1 MACMPSRR
9 GSPAASEQAW
19 VSDTAVGDAV
29 ARFASAWESSASA
42 PDLVAYLPA
51 SPALRRVT
59 LIELVKIDLENRWLR
74 GDHPKRLTEYCEELP
89 ELRRWPLPPDLLYEE
104 FHIRRRSGESVEASE
119 YTQNFPGQAG
129 QLDELLG
136 TGEYQSTSLHH
147 GENTPTV
154 SAGSAGTLDDLE
166 VGRRI
171 DDFDLMTGL
180 GRGAFA
186 RVFLARQRSL
196 QRLVAVKISQDRGTE
211 PQTLAQFDHDYI
223 VRVFDQ
229 RLLAGRDL
237 RLLYMQYVPGGT
249 LLEVVGRVRETPPE
263 SRSGA
268 VLLDAIDRALV
279 GRGEIRPS
287 ESGVRQ
293 EIATLTWPETVAW
306 LGRRLAQALDYAGR
320 HGVLHRDVKP
330 ANVLL
335 TAEGV
340 PKLADFNISF
350 SRNVAG
356 SSPVAY
362 FGGSLAYMSPEQLEA
377 IHPDRPGTPGD
388 LDTRS
393 DLYSLGVVLWELL
406 TGRRPFDDSDAELHS
421 HPPGDRTTLDAML
434 ARRRGPDE
442 PAADALPADCPNA
455 LRRVLLKSLAPEPK
469 DRFSS
474 GAELAQQLDVCLD
487 AHARDLVDPP
497 PGSWR
502 LRMRRW
508 THLIMFLA
516 IAVPNLLAILYSYQH
531 NSTLII
537 SKLPPAAQES
547 FERITR
553 IDYTVAFLIGAVGT
567 VSMVIY
573 LTVVAGG
580 LRRGRVYT
588 GAQLARARRDTLLL
602 GQRCALLCL
611 GLWIVSGLV
620 VPITLEVSGSQV
632 PWNTIVHFTASQ
644 LVCGAIAVVYPFFFV
659 NFYAVR
665 CLYPVFLRH
674 GEISA
679 SDARMLK
686 RLGRR
691 STFFLAAAA
700 AVPLLGIAGATF
712 IPPEDLPRVIV
723 ALRVLC
729 VGSVV
734 AFVGAYWMF
743 RMLSEDLQALH
754 RVVSGAPRHE

>member
-1 MACMPSRR
+1 M
-9 GSPAASEQAW
+9 
-19 VSDTAVGDAV
+19 SDTAVGDAV

-42 PDLVAYLPA
+42 PDLATYLPV

-59 LIELVKIDLENRWLR
+59 LIELVKVDLEHRWLR
-74 GDHPKRLTEYCEELP
+74 GDHPKRLAQYCAELP

-136 TGEYQSTSLHH
+136 AGEYQSTALHR
-147 GENTPTV
+147 GEPTSV
-154 SAGSAGTLDDLE
+154 DPAGGGTLDDLE
-166 VGRRI
+166 AGQRI

-196 QRLVAVKISQDRGTE
+196 QRLVAVKISLDHGTE

-249 LLEVVGRVRETPPE
+249 LLDVVVRVRETPPE

-287 ESGVRQ
+287 ESEVRR

-306 LGRRLAQALDYAGR
+306 LGRRLAEALDYAGR

-350 SRNVAG
+350 SGNIAG

-377 IHPDRPGTPGD
+377 IHPDRPGAPAD

-393 DLYSLGVVLWELL
+393 DLYSLAVVLWELL
-406 TGRRPFDDSDAELHS
+406 TGRRPFDDSDAELQS

-434 ARRRGPDE
+434 ARRRGHDE

-455 LRRVLLKSLAPEPK
+455 LRRVLLKSLAPEPG

-487 AHARDLVDPP
+487 EHARDLVDPP

-508 THLIMFLA
+508 THPVMFLA
-516 IAVPNLLAILYSYQH
+516 IAVPNFLAILYSYQH

-537 SKLPPAAQES
+537 SKLPPAAQEN

-620 VPITLEVSGSQV
+620 VPITLEVSGSRV

-691 STFFLAAAA
+691 STLFLAAAA
-700 AVPLLGIAGATF
+700 AVPLLGVAGATF

-729 VGSVV
+729 VGSVI

-743 RMLSEDLQALH
+743 RMLSEDLQALE
-754 RVVSGAPRHE
+754 RVVSGTPRHE